1 VGVYDEM
8 ADMANELLLPDTQG
22 GFGQGTV
29 QIKRIE
35 LGGLI
40 DPNNQWGGRHE
51 HEKVWTI
58 RAAVRRLHQRYEG
71 GILIIETGDHIVAG
85 TMATLTMVDGV
96 AVPPVEQA
104 FEPMNG
110 DLIVI
115 DGADRAIDNIT
126 PIPGAGVTS
135 AWKLWSKA

>member
-1 VGVYDEM
+1 MGFYD
-8 ADMANELLLPDTQG
+8 DMAQMANDMLGPDAKG

-35 LGGLI
+35 LGELI
-40 DPNNQWGGRHE
+40 DPNNPYGGRHE
-51 HEKVWTI
+51 HEKVWTL

-71 GILIIETGDHIVAG
+71 GVLIVETGDQITAG
-85 TMATLTMVDGV
+85 TMATLTMVDGKAV
-96 AVPPVEQA
+96 APVEQA
-104 FEPMNG
+104 ILPVNS
-110 DLIVI
+110 DIIAI

-126 PIPGAGVTS
+126 PIPGAGTVS